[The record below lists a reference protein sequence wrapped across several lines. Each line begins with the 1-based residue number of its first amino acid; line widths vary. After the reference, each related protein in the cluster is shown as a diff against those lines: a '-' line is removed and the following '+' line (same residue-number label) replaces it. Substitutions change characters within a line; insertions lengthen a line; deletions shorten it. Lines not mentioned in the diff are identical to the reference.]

1 MENIFFSIFSRL
13 GTFSYLL
20 RKVME
25 WLILE
30 LHEMITITRVVV
42 FPLEF
47 NLLYDWGQQ
56 RGVLRFVKND
66 QFLMF
71 LAA

>member
-1 MENIFFSIFSRL
+1 
-13 GTFSYLL
+13 
-20 RKVME
+20 ME